1 MAPSA
6 IAEHP
11 VKDDVLVPKVIEIIP
26 LLQSDPALEDH
37 RTIKPAFKFSQA
49 VLLDENRF
57 KTGSRALKVLVS
69 VLMHVVV
76 ITVPILLGLFFT
88 DAINIK
94 QYASMMLV
102 APPPPPPPPPLATA
116 PLVKVAPVR
125 QRFVTGGKLFAPT
138 VIPKTIAAIKE
149 APLEPESFGVPG

>member
-94 QYASMMLV
+94 QYA
-102 APPPPPPPPPLATA
+102 
-116 PLVKVAPVR
+116 
-125 QRFVTGGKLFAPT
+125 
-138 VIPKTIAAIKE
+138 
-149 APLEPESFGVPG
+149 